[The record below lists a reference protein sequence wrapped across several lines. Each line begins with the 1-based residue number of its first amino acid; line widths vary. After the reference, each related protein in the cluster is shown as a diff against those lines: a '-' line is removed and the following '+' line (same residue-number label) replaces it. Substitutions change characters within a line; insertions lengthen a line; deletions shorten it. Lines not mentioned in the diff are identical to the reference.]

1 MNKISKTLIT
11 SILKLDLFGEGIGFT
26 LNGKDSIKSIPGFA
40 MSICILVFVL
50 LFGTNQF
57 L

>member
-1 MNKISKTLIT
+1 MNKVSKTLIT

-26 LNGKDSIKSIPGFA
+26 LNGKDSIKSIPGFL
-40 MSICILVFVL
+40 MSIVILVTVL
-50 LFGTNQF
+50 LFGANQF